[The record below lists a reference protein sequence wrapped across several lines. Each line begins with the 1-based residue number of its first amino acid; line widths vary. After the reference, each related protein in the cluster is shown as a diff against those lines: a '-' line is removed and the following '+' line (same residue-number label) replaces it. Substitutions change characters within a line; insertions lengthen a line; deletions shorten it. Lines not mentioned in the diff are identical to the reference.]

1 MVNMFCFHCKSEY
14 PPGVTHCSQCGAFLV
29 YRFPM
34 NHPLPE
40 VSGNVKLVVVGVF
53 HNALEANL
61 ARTTLTAAGI
71 ESIVRSEDFAGGVLA
86 QMSFIKGIE
95 ILVRP
100 DDLQDAVE
108 ILKGDASGTV

>member
-1 MVNMFCFHCKSEY
+1 MVHMFCFHCKSEY
-14 PPGVTHCSQCGAFLV
+14 PRGVTYCSQCGASLV

-34 NHPLPE
+34 NRPLRE
-40 VSGNVKLVVVGVF
+40 AGGDTELMVVGVF
-53 HNALEANL
+53 HNAFDANL

-95 ILVRP
+95 ILVHP
-100 DDLQDAVE
+100 DDLQDAEE

>member
-14 PPGVTHCSQCGAFLV
+14 PPEVKHCSECGASLV
-29 YRFPM
+29 YRFPTSR
-34 NHPLPE
+34 PLRE
-40 VSGNVKLVVVGVF
+40 ISGDAELVIVRIF
-53 HNALEANL
+53 HNAFEANL

-71 ESIVRSEDFAGGVLA
+71 ESIVRSEDLAGGVLA

-100 DDLQDAVE
+100 DDLEDAQE
-108 ILKGDASGTV
+108 ILKGDAS